1 MLVRSGTVATRGAT
15 IAFAVRGA
23 TAGIPVLL
31 IAPGGMRSSIGMW
44 RAQPWDAWSRLG
56 DEDFTVVAMD
66 QRNAPVYRSVSV
78 SLSQSLTHAAAHT
91 TRLFRLR
98 I

>member
-56 DEDFTVVAMD
+56 D
-66 QRNAPVYRSVSV
+66 APSAPS
-78 SLSQSLTHAAAHT
+78 
-91 TRLFRLR
+91 
-98 I
+98 